1 LSNGKFPNGTVLNLD
16 IGIWKLFGICD
27 LDIGIYRG

>member
-1 LSNGKFPNGTVLNLD
+1 MRNILKMNWFEKFGYFG

-27 LDIGIYRG
+27 LGFGI